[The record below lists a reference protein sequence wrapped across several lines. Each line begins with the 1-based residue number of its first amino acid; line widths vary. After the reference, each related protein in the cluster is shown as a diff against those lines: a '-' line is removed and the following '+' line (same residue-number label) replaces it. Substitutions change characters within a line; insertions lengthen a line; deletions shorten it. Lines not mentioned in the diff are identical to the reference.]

1 MRALRWWPRTVACDS
16 YPPVSWRLNCA
27 NLAAHNLSQRA
38 LSHEQPTWHQ
48 RACLRVWR
56 GDKLCSLLK
65 RSFVPTC
72 HSTNCRKLASHVA
85 LEQLPDLSYGSLYT
99 GSAAP
104 IALGTGATC
113 QTPYMVEF
121 WSMRALRWWPR
132 TVTCDSYPPVSWRQN
147 CANLAA
153 HNLSQ
158 RALSHEQPTWHQRA
172 CLRVWRG
179 DMLCSL
185 LKSSFVQTCHSANC
199 QKLASHVAL
208 EQLPDLSNSSP
219 YTASAAAIALGT
231 GATCKTTYVVRVP
244 LEYARIALVATHR
257 HM

>member
-1 MRALRWWPRTVACDS
+1 MSNLHGTSEHVCEFGAGISCVACS
-16 YPPVSWRLNCA
+16 KA
-27 NLAAHNLSQRA
+27 A
-38 LSHEQPTWHQ
+38 LSHPVI
-48 RACLRVWR
+48 A
-56 GDKLCSLLK
+56 
-65 RSFVPTC
+65 
-72 HSTNCRKLASHVA
+72 NCRKLASHVA

-113 QTPYMVEF
+113 QTPYMVDF

-132 TVTCDSYPPVSWRQN
+132 TVTCDSYPPVSWRLN

-172 CLRVWRG
+172 CLRVWRK
-179 DMLCSL
+179 DKLCSL
-185 LKSSFVQTCHSANC
+185 LKSSFVQTCQSANC

-231 GATCKTTYVVRVP
+231 GATCKTTYMVRAL
-244 LEYARIALVATHR
+244 LEYARFALVATHR